1 MANAEGEGK
10 GSKPAAN
17 NSMVNAVALFDKG
30 GSLIYMGQ
38 SKGTITV
45 LDAASLK
52 FLDFVKVCL
61 RGVLHACILSVLG
74 ALHIIIKAEC
84 RGASHITATRLHC
97 TTTNSPFLHSHCKH
111 IKCLSHQ
118 RQQSCS
124 YSSRYLT
131 VRYPQHSILLSWM

>member
-1 MANAEGEGK
+1 MNKAHSKRAQSHSLLMSNAEGEGK

-52 FLDFVKVCL
+52 FLDFVKV
-61 RGVLHACILSVLG
+61 
-74 ALHIIIKAEC
+74 
-84 RGASHITATRLHC
+84 
-97 TTTNSPFLHSHCKH
+97 
-111 IKCLSHQ
+111 
-118 RQQSCS
+118 
-124 YSSRYLT
+124 
-131 VRYPQHSILLSWM
+131 